1 MTSTILQSLRRL
13 ADARA
18 EREALAGELKLRRE
32 QFDAENAALIA
43 DVKSAADTVEAAERE
58 VRALAEATYRAT
70 GEKAVAPGVVVKLF
84 TTPRITDRVAA
95 ETWARETKL
104 ALIPESLDE
113 KALFK
118 IAAVS
123 PLPFVELLE
132 TPKVT
137 IATQLNAAELSN
149 VEVG

>member
-1 MTSTILQSLRRL
+1 MSTILLAVRRV

-18 EREALAGELKLRRE
+18 DREALAAELKLRRE

-43 DVKSAADTVEAAERE
+43 DVKTAADAVESAERE
-58 VRALAEATYRAT
+58 LRALAEAQYRVT
-70 GEKAVAPGVVVKLF
+70 GEKAVAPGVTIKLF
-84 TTPRITDRVAA
+84 TTPRVIDRVAA

-123 PLPFVELLE
+123 PLPFVEMLE

-137 IATQLNAAELSN
+137 IATQLNAAVLAEA
-149 VEVG
+149 EVTS